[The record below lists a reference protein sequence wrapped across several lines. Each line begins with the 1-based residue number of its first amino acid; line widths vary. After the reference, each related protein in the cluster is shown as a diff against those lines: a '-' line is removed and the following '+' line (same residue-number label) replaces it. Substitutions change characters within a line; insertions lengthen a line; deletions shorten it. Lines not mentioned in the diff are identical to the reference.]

1 MLKDLEE
8 VGGAMWIFGER
19 ERVCPSERIAGT
31 KAPRWDTPG
40 VFREQL
46 GGQCAWSE
54 GGTGKTAGNKVN
66 KRVLRTMK
74 GFWFLLRDGLTQG
87 DFELRSILV

>member
-1 MLKDLEE
+1 M
-8 VGGAMWIFGER
+8 
-19 ERVCPSERIAGT
+19 
-31 KAPRWDTPG
+31 PG
-40 VFREQL
+40 VK
-46 GGQCAWSE
+46 GGP
-54 GGTGKTAGNKVN
+54 GKRQENKGN